1 METFA
6 TDSGE
11 GSTGGDGGAE
21 VAASPVR
28 RGRAL
33 PGGGHRPGS
42 SAEAAG
48 HHGARPVFPASAH
61 SAGASV
67 LLHRH
72 PPRLHLGLL
81 PLLPADASSHLRP
94 AAPAPAV
101 FSAVAVVVIVSTLM
115 ARTQSNAGERLGA
128 GRSCHFVAPRE
139 QKCSSQRD
147 FRGFGSRA
155 VAKTAVWQ
163 GSM

>member
-1 METFA
+1 METSA

-21 VAASPVR
+21 AAASPVR

-33 PGGGHRPGS
+33 PDGGLRPGS

-48 HHGARPVFPASAH
+48 HHGARRSSPPPPTPPVPRSASTATRLAPPPPRAASATT
-61 SAGASV
+61 
-67 LLHRH
+67 R
-72 PPRLHLGLL
+72 
-81 PLLPADASSHLRP
+81 
-94 AAPAPAV
+94 
-101 FSAVAVVVIVSTLM
+101 T
-115 ARTQSNAGERLGA
+115 ARTQSNARERLGA

-155 VAKTAVWQ
+155 VAKNSCLAGLHVKLLLEPCVKPYQ
-163 GSM
+163 RGS